1 MKNLVTIV
9 ELVNSLDGKV
19 FIVYT
24 QKEYKNVRT
33 FMQAA
38 KRAIISRATNDKFYF
53 YTKRNPFK
61 MDINEL
67 GQYLDQRK
75 EIIVKF

>member
-1 MKNLVTIV
+1 
-9 ELVNSLDGKV
+9 
-19 FIVYT
+19 
-24 QKEYKNVRT
+24 
-33 FMQAA
+33 MQAA
-38 KRAIISRATNDKFYF
+38 KRAIRSRATNDKFYF